1 MMKNVRNFEEM
12 MGAFRYI
19 FRDIEDRQD
28 LMQVLRVLNDYF
40 TLLEAVQKMPLRLRL
55 KYWACTSVIFFYLQA
70 KKQLG
75 RNVGAFDSAVK
86 RNVQKAMKS
95 VEFFVP
101 QKLQK

>member
-1 MMKNVRNFEEM
+1 MTKNVRNFEEM
-12 MGAFRYI
+12 VGAFRYI

-28 LMQVLRVLNDYF
+28 LMQVLRVLNEYF

-55 KYWACTSVIFFYLQA
+55 KYWACTSVIFFYLQT

-101 QKLQK
+101 QKERK

>member
-28 LMQVLRVLNDYF
+28 LMQVLRVLNEYF
-40 TLLEAVQKMPLRLRL
+40 TLQEAVQKMPLRLRL
-55 KYWACTSVIFFYLQA
+55 KYWACTSVIFFYLQT

>member
-1 MMKNVRNFEEM
+1 MKNVNNFEEM

-28 LMQVLRVLNDYF
+28 LMQVLQVLNEYF

-55 KYWACTSVIFFYLQA
+55 KYWACTSVIFFYLQT

-75 RNVGAFDSAVK
+75 RNVGAFDSSVRK
-86 RNVQKAMKS
+86 NVQKAMKS

-101 QKLQK
+101 RKLQK

>member
-1 MMKNVRNFEEM
+1 MMKNVNNFEEM
-12 MGAFRYI
+12 VGAFRYI

-55 KYWACTSVIFFYLQA
+55 KYWACTSVIFFYLQT

-101 QKLQK
+101 QKERK